1 MPMQEL
7 MSRLKSIRKPR
18 DQKKE
23 PRDDESPEDRLN
35 PLQQTKVASQY
46 SSYQPNTSQLNTS
59 QPKPLKGLRKAS
71 VSARLP
77 PSRGISNRS
86 IDRDRDQDQEQDPDP
101 EPSDYLYFGEG
112 VSAEDVSQS
121 LVNRTQSKS
130 TSNHSGQLSVGPIT
144 HPTPSNPSNAGRD
157 NSGFIETGLN
167 THTAQMGYSSLT
179 YGGSLQYDYSG
190 THGQPYVG

>member
-23 PRDDESPEDRLN
+23 PREDGSPKERLQ
-35 PLQQTKVASQY
+35 PSQRTKVAPPYNSN
-46 SSYQPNTSQLNTS
+46 QPNTS

-77 PSRGISNRS
+77 IGRGISNRS
-86 IDRDRDQDQEQDPDP
+86 IDQNRDQEQDQNQEQDLDP

-112 VSAEDVSQS
+112 ISAKDISQS
-121 LVNRTQSKS
+121 LMNRTQGKS
-130 TSNHSGQLSVGPIT
+130 TSNQPGQLSIGPIN
-144 HPTPSNPSNAGRD
+144 HSTPSNTGKD
-157 NSGFIETGLN
+157 NSGFIDTGLN

-190 THGQPYVG
+190 THGQPFVG